1 MNRFPI
7 SCLRRISAKT
17 GFTLVELLVVIAII
31 GILIGL
37 LLPAVQA
44 AREAARRMQC
54 SNNLKQY
61 GLATHNY
68 LGAFKEHFPPMA
80 NASTNSPNAFS
91 VQARLFRYMESD
103 QIANLIDYSRPV
115 YEAAGRGD
123 NIVLSHLAAALEC
136 KAPFLACPSDPQAD
150 QLVQSNF
157 KIYAD
162 EAKSSS
168 APLKAYP
175 SSYCVCT
182 GSDLA
187 RIGVTD
193 VGGAAT
199 LRSNG
204 LFFYGCN
211 TKIASCVDGT
221 SNTLLMAESSIG
233 AGADQ
238 TISGTL
244 EDIQKGNLLRKVVMQ
259 SVPKT
264 LFSLS
269 TPAEVEAA
277 QKSVGAPKWQLD
289 RCGNWLS
296 GVPAYTTFGAF
307 LPPNF
312 SGASCS
318 WMNYGFFDARSYHA
332 SGVNVLMADGS
343 VRSVSDSV
351 NLDVWRG
358 LATIAGGETASL

>member
-1 MNRFPI
+1 MKRFQI
-7 SCLRRISAKT
+7 SCSRRIST
-17 GFTLVELLVVIAII
+17 LSGFTLVELLVVIAII
-31 GILIGL
+31 GVLIGL
-37 LLPAVQA
+37 LLPAVQS

-68 LGAFKEHFPPMA
+68 LATFSEHFPPVA
-80 NASTNSPNAFS
+80 NGQTHSTTAFS

-115 YEAAGRGD
+115 YESAGRGD
-123 NIVLSHLAAALEC
+123 NVVLHHLAAALEC
-136 KAPFLACPSDPQAD
+136 KAPYLSCPSDPQSGS
-150 QLVQSNF
+150 LIQSNF
-157 KIYAD
+157 KIYTD
-162 EAKSSS
+162 DSKSSS
-168 APLKAYP
+168 IPLRAYP

-187 RIGVTD
+187 RIGTTD

-199 LRSNG
+199 LKSNG
-204 LFFYGCN
+204 LFYYGCDN
-211 TKIASCVDGT
+211 MIASCVDGT
-221 SNTLLMAESSIG
+221 SNTLLMSECSIG

-244 EDIQKGNLLRKVVMQ
+244 DDIQKGNLLRKVIMQ

-269 TPAEVEAA
+269 TPSEVETV
-277 QKSVGAPKWQLD
+277 QKSVGSPKWQLD

-312 SGASCS
+312 SGASCN
-318 WMNYGFFDARSYHA
+318 WMNYGFYGARSYHA

-343 VRSVSDSV
+343 VRFVSDSV

-358 LATIAGGETASL
+358 LATIAGGEQTSL

>member
-1 MNRFPI
+1 MKRFHI
-7 SCLRRISAKT
+7 SCLHRISALH

-37 LLPAVQA
+37 LLPAVQS

-68 LGAFKEHFPPMA
+68 LSAFSEHFPPMA
-80 NASTNSPNAFS
+80 NGETHSTTAFS
-91 VQARLFRYMESD
+91 VQARLFLYMESD
-103 QIANLIDYSRPV
+103 KIANLIDYSQPV
-115 YEAAGRGD
+115 YESAGRGD
-123 NIVLSHLAAALEC
+123 NVVLPHLSDALAC
-136 KAPFLACPSDPQAD
+136 KAPFLSCPSDPQGGT
-150 QLVQSNF
+150 LVQSNF
-157 KIYAD
+157 KIYTD
-162 EAKSSS
+162 DAKSSS
-168 APLKAYP
+168 IPLKSYP

-187 RIGVTD
+187 RIGTTN

-199 LRSNG
+199 LKSNG
-204 LFFYGCN
+204 LFYYGCN
-211 TKIASCVDGT
+211 NTIASCVDGT
-221 SNTLLMAESSIG
+221 SNTLLMAESTIG
-233 AGADQ
+233 IGADQ

-244 EDIQKGNLLRKVVMQ
+244 EDIQRGNLLRKVIMQ

-269 TPAEVEAA
+269 TPSEVEAV
-277 QKSVGAPKWQLD
+277 QKEVASPKWQLD

-312 SGASCS
+312 TGASCN
-318 WMNYGFFDARSYHA
+318 WMNYGFYGSRSYHA
-332 SGVNVLMADGS
+332 SGVNTLLADGS
-343 VRSVSDSV
+343 VRYVSDTV
-351 NLDVWRG
+351 DIDVWRG
-358 LATIAGGETASL
+358 LATIAGGENTSL